1 MKPKIIFIF
10 VGLPRK
16 IEVKLNF
23 IQYLI
28 DEYKA
33 LVIFSSNEEILKY
46 KLPNGS
52 KVIINEN
59 NNWYQSKLKEVCTYP
74 EYKKMLQFL
83 RLSNA
88 LRYIEEN
95 KMASENTI
103 IFKLPTDVLNLE
115 HIKIPTEISNQEL
128 YMDTA
133 YAFASTYK
141 VMQMLDKFFF
151 SVPENFIDL
160 NKTIDV
166 TNQNFLQSNKDA
178 ARFEWLIYPS
188 MISTL
193 LPARIFKYFLKT
205 KMNKFL
211 WVGPKN
217 FNKQICLRYYK
228 DIGRFQSEVV
238 FLWSILKCN
247 LVIKSISSKQ
257 LLLYPDRHK

>member
-103 IFKLPTDVLNLE
+103 IFKLRTDVLNLE

-128 YMDTA
+128 YMDTD

-141 VMQMLDKFFF
+141 VMQMLDKYFF

>member
-1 MKPKIIFIF
+1 LKPKIIFIF

-103 IFKLPTDVLNLE
+103 IFKLRTDVLNLE

-128 YMDTA
+128 YMDTD

>member
-103 IFKLPTDVLNLE
+103 IFKLRTDVLNLE

-128 YMDTA
+128 YMDTD